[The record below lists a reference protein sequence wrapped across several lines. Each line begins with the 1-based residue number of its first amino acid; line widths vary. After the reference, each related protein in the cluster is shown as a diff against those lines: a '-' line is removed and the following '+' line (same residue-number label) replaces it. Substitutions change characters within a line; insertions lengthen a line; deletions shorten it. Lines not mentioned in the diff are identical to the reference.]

1 MWRAI
6 RIGCVGVDRP
16 KISNRIVMLIASGT
30 REWTLNNVP
39 KSHSNKEKESDQT
52 SSAVTLISISVD
64 PHVASFHSDKIH
76 IELSHNLIRFYSKEF
91 RSGISKKVHLSTY
104 RVFFPT
110 STVVVSEWF
119 CVYSVDLTTTIITTY
134 SLVSFDQSVELVLH
148 TWGLLSLRNMHIWRI
163 CVEQHKICENFT
175 QSN

>member
-6 RIGCVGVDRP
+6 RIGSVGVDRP
-16 KISNRIVMLIASGT
+16 EISNRNVMPIASGT

-64 PHVASFHSDKIH
+64 SHVASFHSDKIH

-91 RSGISKKVHLSTY
+91 RSGIS
-104 RVFFPT
+104 
-110 STVVVSEWF
+110 
-119 CVYSVDLTTTIITTY
+119 I
-134 SLVSFDQSVELVLH
+134 VSFIYLSGILSHFYCCCFRMILRLFCRLNDDNYH
-148 TWGLLSLRNMHIWRI
+148 DIFFGLLRSICGISFAYMRSPLIEEYAYMKNMRS
-163 CVEQHKICENFT
+163 T
-175 QSN
+175 T